1 MHYYKFNIADY
12 RKDTAH
18 LTPIEH
24 YIYRQL
30 IDWYYLDE
38 KPIPK
43 ETQSVIRRLSLGMD
57 MVNHLDNVLNDF
69 FVEEESG
76 WSHKRIDAEIEQYH
90 EKAETNAK
98 NGKKGGRPKKQQLT
112 DDEKPEKTQSVIS
125 GNRAESEKK
134 PNHKPLTIN
143 QEPIDKENTIGNS
156 GAVTD
161 CPHDE
166 IISLYHEL
174 LPVCPQVRVWTD
186 KRKKMLRAR
195 WREDTKRQNVEWWK
209 KYFSFVA
216 SCDFLVGKG
225 GGERPFFADLEWLV
239 NPSNMVKVIEGKYQN
254 AQ

>member
-1 MHYYKFNIADY
+1 MKWFKHESDAHKNHKLEKVLMKYGAEGYALYWMCLEAIAAPID
-12 RKDTAH
+12 KH
-18 LTPIEH
+18 NLTFELKH
-24 YIYRQL
+24 
-30 IDWYYLDE
+30 
-38 KPIPK
+38 
-43 ETQSVIRRLSLGMD
+43 
-57 MVNHLDNVLNDF
+57 
-69 FVEEESG
+69 
-76 WSHKRIDAEIEQYH
+76 DAEILAFRLKMDSLRVEEIMRYMVSLNLF
-90 EKAETNAK
+90 EIDDTTKTITCLKLAERIENSIIK
-98 NGKKGGRPKKQQLT
+98 NPQLKEIQGKL
-112 DDEKPEKTQSVIS
+112 S
-125 GNRAESEKK
+125 GKIPDSPGKSG
-134 PNHKPLTIN
+134 LD
-143 QEPIDKENTIGNS
+143 IDKTRLEENKTTIGNS

-195 WREDTKRQNVEWWK
+195 WREDGKRQNVEWWK